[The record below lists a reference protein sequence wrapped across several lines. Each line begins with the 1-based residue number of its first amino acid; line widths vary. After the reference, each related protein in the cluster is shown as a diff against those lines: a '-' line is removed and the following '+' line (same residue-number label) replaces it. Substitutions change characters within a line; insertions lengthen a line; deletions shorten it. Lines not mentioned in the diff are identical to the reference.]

1 MEKNITV
8 HVVKSDKAEYICASK
23 GKANDAVQVLA
34 AFGIKAE
41 VVSEKRKVKL
51 A

>member
-8 HVVKSDKAEYICASK
+8 HVVKTEETEYICASK
-23 GKANDAVQVLA
+23 GKAEYAVEVLKH
-34 AFGIKAE
+34 FGVEAE
-41 VVSEKRKVKL
+41 HVTEKRKVKL